1 MSRLGEYFDIPNQ
14 HIHMR
19 QDADTVIDRVEC
31 FRLGSGGGCEYDG
44 SGERK
49 KR

>member
-1 MSRLGEYFDIPNQ
+1 MSCLGEYFDIPDQ

-31 FRLGSGGGCEYDG
+31 FRLGCVGGCEYDG
-44 SGERK
+44 SSEGEK
-49 KR
+49 S